1 MKPASVEVVAAG
13 LWRVATRA
21 RTLSVF
27 AAGAGLAFLVH
38 AWPFTAAIG
47 AGWLLVL
54 GAQCRSVTLWRDV
67 IKDLRRR
74 PVVLPCEGDLAD
86 EAARRQLARI
96 QRARRERLRALACGP
111 ERPSEEALSLVETA
125 GELEEQAVA
134 QIHSLDRVGRYL
146 EARVVK
152 EGCRRPGEAPSLLAP
167 GPDHAW
173 ARRMHVEHAA
183 GLSELASMR
192 AELDARLEA
201 LTETLA
207 MLPCRLAIMGL
218 QERPDVTCAMD
229 RELRERLEA
238 QVVAAIPAG
247 FDVPV

>member
-13 LWRVATRA
+13 LWKVATRA

-27 AAGAGLAFLVH
+27 AAGAGLAFMVH
-38 AWPFTAAIG
+38 AWPFTAAVG

-54 GAQCRSVTLWRDV
+54 GLQCRSGALWREV
-67 IKDLRRR
+67 VKELRRR
-74 PVVLPCEGDLAD
+74 PVVLPCDGDLAD
-86 EAARRQLARI
+86 EAARRHLARL
-96 QRARRERLRALACGP
+96 QRARRERLRALTCGP
-111 ERPSEEALSLVETA
+111 DRPSEAALSLIETA
-125 GELEEQAVA
+125 GELEEQAAA
-134 QIHSLDRVGRYL
+134 QLQSLDRVGRYL

-152 EGCRRPGEAPSLLAP
+152 EGCQGPGGDPALLAP

-183 GLSELASMR
+183 GLGELAAMR

-201 LTETLA
+201 LTQTLA

-218 QERPDVTCAMD
+218 HERPDVTCAMD

-238 QVVAAIPAG
+238 QVVAAIPTG
-247 FDVPV
+247 FDVPL